1 MNAFAALADD
11 TRLAIVET
19 LTERECSVT
28 DLVSR
33 FDLTQPAISQHLRVL
48 REAKLVRVRPDKQRR
63 LYSVPPEGL
72 DEIERWLEKYRRKIA
87 KKLDDLERYMDE
99 EEGKSR

>member
-1 MNAFAALADD
+1 VNAFAALADD

-19 LTERECSVT
+19 LAGKECSVS

-63 LYSVPPEGL
+63 LYSVSPDGL
-72 DEIERWLEKYRRKIA
+72 DEIERWLERYRRRIA
-87 KKLDDLERYMDE
+87 KKLDDLERYLDE
-99 EEGKSR
+99 QEGRKR

>member
-11 TRLAIVET
+11 TRLRIVET
-19 LTERECSVT
+19 LAGRECSVT

-33 FDLTQPAISQHLRVL
+33 FDLSQPAISQHLRVL
-48 REAKLVRVRPDKQRR
+48 REAKLVRMRPDKQRR
-63 LYSVPPEGL
+63 LYSVPPGGL

-87 KKLDDLERYMDE
+87 KKLDDLERYLDE
-99 EEGKSR
+99 EEGRKR